1 MDIQVLAPMYK
12 SINGIDSLNI
22 MLQELF
28 NPKAKNKK
36 EIVFK
41 DVVYREYDK
50 VLQLVNDPDNNVY
63 NGDIGYIEE
72 IIVSDGKKIPN
83 QINDGNIVEY
93 TPDKFINF
101 RHGYAIS
108 IHKAQGSEFDTVIM
122 PITSNFKRML
132 YNKLV
137 YTGVTRAKKSLI
149 IVGEPNSFIYGI
161 NNDYIDNRKT
171 TLKDLIINKYNI

>member
-1 MDIQVLAPMYK
+1 MDMP
-12 SINGIDSLNI
+12 
-22 MLQELF
+22 
-28 NPKAKNKK
+28 
-36 EIVFK
+36 
-41 DVVYREYDK
+41 
-50 VLQLVNDPDNNVY
+50 LV
-63 NGDIGYIEE
+63 
-72 IIVSDGKKIPN
+72 
-83 QINDGNIVEY
+83 
-93 TPDKFINF
+93 
-101 RHGYAIS
+101 
-108 IHKAQGSEFDTVIM
+108 AQGSEFDTVIM